1 MRKTKEEAELT
12 RQSLMNAAEHL
23 FIEKGLSR
31 TTHNDIAT
39 RAGVTRGALNWH
51 FPEGKTS
58 ILAALL
64 ERKRQMT
71 ERLAAHLAQCEQLA
85 HTPVTIMRLTLVQD
99 LELLA
104 RDTRLQRILL
114 LTSSRNEFIGE
125 FAWVNDQL
133 DLHMHECRD
142 MISQTFRR
150 GMDHGEIALRNDL
163 SPDMAASMLL
173 SCIKGVVTDWLLKQ
187 TLFELPNDSE
197 KVVSTLLESVV
208 IWQHGPVS

>member
-85 HTPVTIMRLTLVQD
+85 HAPVSIMRLTLVQD
-99 LELLA
+99 LESLS

-125 FAWVNDQL
+125 FSWVNDQL

-142 MISQTFRR
+142 VMSHTFRR
-150 GMDHGEIALRNDL
+150 GIDCGEIALRHDL
-163 SPDMAASMLL
+163 TPAMAASMLL

-187 TLFELPNDSE
+187 TLFELAHDSE
-197 KVVSTLLESVV
+197 KVVSTLLDSVV
-208 IWQHGPVS
+208 TWQHGPVS

>member
-71 ERLAAHLAQCEQLA
+71 ERLAAHLSQCEQLA

-99 LELLA
+99 LESLA

-133 DLHMHECRD
+133 DLHMRECRD
-142 MISQTFRR
+142 MISQTFSR
-150 GMDHGEIALRNDL
+150 GMSCGEITLRNDL
-163 SPDMAASMLL
+163 TPDMAASMLL
-173 SCIKGVVTDWLLKQ
+173 SCIKGMVTDWLLKQ
-187 TLFELPNDSE
+187 SLFELPNDSE
-197 KVVSTLLESVV
+197 KMVSTLLESVV